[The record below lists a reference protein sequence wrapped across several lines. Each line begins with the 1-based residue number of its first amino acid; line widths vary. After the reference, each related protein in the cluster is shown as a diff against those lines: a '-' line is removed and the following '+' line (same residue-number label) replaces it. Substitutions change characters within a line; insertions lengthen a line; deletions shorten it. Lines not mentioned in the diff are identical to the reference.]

1 MAVQRLDLRS
11 VRYDRLSGSVLFDAR
26 NCVVEVS
33 LEALEALYKRKF
45 DPEEAIVFA
54 VREAKRLTV
63 LAGRIPADDGKIHI
77 TTNMLLNDGL
87 FGAENGS

>member
-1 MAVQRLDLRS
+1 M
-11 VRYDRLSGSVLFDAR
+11 FDAR

-33 LEALEALYKRKF
+33 REALEALYQRSF

-63 LAGRIPADDGKIHI
+63 LAGRIPADDGKIRI

-87 FGAENGS
+87 FEDENGSA